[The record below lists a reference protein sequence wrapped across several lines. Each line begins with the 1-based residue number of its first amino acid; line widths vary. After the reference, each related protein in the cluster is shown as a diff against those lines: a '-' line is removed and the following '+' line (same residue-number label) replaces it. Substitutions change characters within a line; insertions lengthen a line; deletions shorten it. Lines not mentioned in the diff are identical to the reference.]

1 MRDRPRSQPPP
12 YPRRVRPI
20 GVTEL
25 ALEVRLLARDDRP
38 PDHAEH
44 HRQQQEWPQR
54 VDEQRDAGVE
64 GREPDVHRVAGE
76 AIGAPHHERR
86 GGLNGNRARAG
97 SAKQDDGA
105 RRKRNARAG
114 EDPAEQYPSPAHR
127 YGCGLES
134 IQRVP
139 DAEPQR
145 VHDGRRHHHACAI
158 RRSIRHVA
166 SCGHSGDSNASGG
179 AKSIAGGFQDEGVH
193 SLALMHPL
201 LILLVGMATILV
213 GIVLLR
219 LNAFL
224 ALVIA
229 AIVVSLLAPGEPAAK
244 IARVAEGFGRTAGTV
259 GIVIALAAIT
269 GKAMTDSGA
278 ADRIVNGFLALLGEK
293 RGATALCSTGY
304 ILSIP
309 VFFDTV
315 FYLLVPL
322 ARSMYGRTNRNYL
335 KYLLAIA
342 AGAGATHTLVP
353 PTPGPLAIAGTLGV
367 DLGTMVLVGIVVA
380 LPAAGAG
387 LLFAGWVDHRM
398 PVVPQRPAALAVGA
412 SAVTAPAPQ
421 RLPGLVPSILPIILP
436 VLLISS
442 RTVVVSMTAR
452 PGLHVTMWS
461 ALAPYTAIIG
471 NPNLALL
478 LGTGIAMWVYVRQ
491 RTVSRADLAE
501 MVETSL
507 MSAGVMIL
515 IIAASGGFGVAL
527 QATEI
532 GSVIERAFVGQSGGA
547 ASGTDS
553 GMVFLFLGF
562 GVASLIKLAQGS
574 STVAMIT
581 TAAMLAAM
589 LPASGLPFHTVYV
602 ATAIAS
608 GSLVG
613 TWMNDSGFWLF
624 SKMGGVTEIE
634 TLKSWTPV
642 LAIVGTGVHDF
653 RVS

>member
-1 MRDRPRSQPPP
+1 MPP
-12 YPRRVRPI
+12 
-20 GVTEL
+20 
-25 ALEVRLLARDDRP
+25 A
-38 PDHAEH
+38 
-44 HRQQQEWPQR
+44 
-54 VDEQRDAGVE
+54 
-64 GREPDVHRVAGE
+64 
-76 AIGAPHHERR
+76 
-86 GGLNGNRARAG
+86 
-97 SAKQDDGA
+97 
-105 RRKRNARAG
+105 
-114 EDPAEQYPSPAHR
+114 
-127 YGCGLES
+127 
-134 IQRVP
+134 
-139 DAEPQR
+139 
-145 VHDGRRHHHACAI
+145 
-158 RRSIRHVA
+158 
-166 SCGHSGDSNASGG
+166 
-179 AKSIAGGFQDEGVH
+179 
-193 SLALMHPL
+193 
-201 LILLVGMATILV
+201 LILLIGMATIL
-213 GIVLLR
+213 GAILLLR

-224 ALVIA
+224 ALIIA
-229 AIVVSLLAPGEPAAK
+229 AIVVSLLAPGEPAVK

-269 GKAMTDSGA
+269 GKAMMDSGA

-293 RGATALCSTGY
+293 RGATALCATGY
-304 ILSIP
+304 VLSIP

-322 ARSMYGRTNRNYL
+322 ARTMHGRTNRNYL
-335 KYLLAIA
+335 KYLLAIT

-380 LPAAGAG
+380 LPAAGVG
-387 LLFAGWVDHRM
+387 LLLAGWVDRRM
-398 PVVPQRPAALAVGA
+398 PVVPRAPTA
-412 SAVTAPAPQ
+412 SALDASAAAAPQ
-421 RLPGLVPSILPIILP
+421 PLPDLVPSLLPIILP

-442 RTVVVSMTAR
+442 HTVVVSMTAR
-452 PGLHVTMWS
+452 PGMHLAMWS

-478 LGTGIAMWVYVRQ
+478 VAAAVAMGVYARQ
-491 RTVSRADLAE
+491 RGVSRAELAE

-515 IIAASGGFGVAL
+515 IIAASGAFGVAL

-532 GSVIERAFVGQSGGA
+532 GPVIERAFVGQSGAA
-547 ASGTDS
+547 ASGTGS
-553 GMVFLFLGF
+553 GLIFLFLGF
-562 GVASLIKLAQGS
+562 GVASLIKIAQGS

-589 LPASGLPFHTVYV
+589 LPANGGGLPFHTVYV

-642 LAIVGTGVHDF
+642 LAVVGVTGMVTTL
-653 RVS
+653 VLAVLVPLK

>member
-1 MRDRPRSQPPP
+1 MPP
-12 YPRRVRPI
+12 
-20 GVTEL
+20 
-25 ALEVRLLARDDRP
+25 A
-38 PDHAEH
+38 
-44 HRQQQEWPQR
+44 
-54 VDEQRDAGVE
+54 
-64 GREPDVHRVAGE
+64 
-76 AIGAPHHERR
+76 
-86 GGLNGNRARAG
+86 
-97 SAKQDDGA
+97 
-105 RRKRNARAG
+105 
-114 EDPAEQYPSPAHR
+114 
-127 YGCGLES
+127 
-134 IQRVP
+134 
-139 DAEPQR
+139 
-145 VHDGRRHHHACAI
+145 
-158 RRSIRHVA
+158 
-166 SCGHSGDSNASGG
+166 
-179 AKSIAGGFQDEGVH
+179 
-193 SLALMHPL
+193 
-201 LILLVGMATILV
+201 LILLIGMATIL
-213 GIVLLR
+213 GAILLLR

-224 ALVIA
+224 ALIIA
-229 AIVVSLLAPGEPAAK
+229 AIVVSLLAPGEPAVK

-269 GKAMTDSGA
+269 GKAMMDSGA

-293 RGATALCSTGY
+293 RGATALCATGY
-304 ILSIP
+304 VLSIP

-322 ARSMYGRTNRNYL
+322 ARTMHGRTNRNYL
-335 KYLLAIA
+335 KYLLAIT

-380 LPAAGAG
+380 LPAAGVG
-387 LLFAGWVDHRM
+387 LLLAGWVDRRM
-398 PVVPQRPAALAVGA
+398 PVVPRAPTA
-412 SAVTAPAPQ
+412 SALDASAAAAPQ
-421 RLPGLVPSILPIILP
+421 PLPDLVPSLLPIILP

-442 RTVVVSMTAR
+442 HTVVVSMTAR
-452 PGLHVTMWS
+452 PGMHLAMWS

-478 LGTGIAMWVYVRQ
+478 VAAAVAMGVYARQ
-491 RTVSRADLAE
+491 RGVSRAELAE

-515 IIAASGGFGVAL
+515 IIAASGAFGVAL

-532 GSVIERAFVGQSGGA
+532 GPVIERAFVGQSGAA
-547 ASGTDS
+547 ASGTGS
-553 GMVFLFLGF
+553 GLIFLFLGF
-562 GVASLIKLAQGS
+562 GVASLIKIAQGS

-589 LPASGLPFHTVYV
+589 LPANGGGLPFHTVYV

-642 LAIVGTGVHDF
+642 LAVVGVTGMVTTLVDTRRNDMVLLGMTSGGSMPDDMGSF
-653 RVS
+653 RVDIEIENPARPGERRTLRSVLVDTGAELSWVPAELLESLRVERNNKWRFRQADGTILERWTGGVSVYVAGKRAADEVVFGQPGDLVLLGSRTLEGLNFRIEPVTKQLVDAGPAPAAAAA

>member
-1 MRDRPRSQPPP
+1 
-12 YPRRVRPI
+12 
-20 GVTEL
+20 
-25 ALEVRLLARDDRP
+25 
-38 PDHAEH
+38 
-44 HRQQQEWPQR
+44 
-54 VDEQRDAGVE
+54 
-64 GREPDVHRVAGE
+64 
-76 AIGAPHHERR
+76 
-86 GGLNGNRARAG
+86 
-97 SAKQDDGA
+97 
-105 RRKRNARAG
+105 
-114 EDPAEQYPSPAHR
+114 
-127 YGCGLES
+127 
-134 IQRVP
+134 
-139 DAEPQR
+139 
-145 VHDGRRHHHACAI
+145 
-158 RRSIRHVA
+158 
-166 SCGHSGDSNASGG
+166 
-179 AKSIAGGFQDEGVH
+179 
-193 SLALMHPL
+193 MHPT
-201 LILLVGMATILV
+201 LILLIGIVTILA
-213 GIVLLR
+213 GIVVLR

-224 ALVIA
+224 ALIIA
-229 AIVVSLLAPGEPAAK
+229 AIVVSLLAPGEAAVK

-259 GIVIALAAIT
+259 GIVIALAAII
-269 GKAMTDSGA
+269 GKAMMDSGA

-315 FYLLVPL
+315 FFLLVPL

-367 DLGTMVLVGIVVA
+367 DLGTMVLVGAVVA
-380 LPAAGAG
+380 LPAAAAG
-387 LLFAGWVDHRM
+387 LLFAGWVDRRM
-398 PVVPQRPAALAVGA
+398 PVLPPAPAALGV
-412 SAVTAPAPQ
+412 SAAEVAPTAP
-421 RLPGLVPSILPIILP
+421 LPGLIPSLLPILLP

-442 RTVVVSMTAR
+442 HTVVASMTAR
-452 PGLHVTMWS
+452 PGVHVAMWS
-461 ALAPYTAIIG
+461 ALEPYTAISG

-478 LGTGIAMWVYVRQ
+478 VGTGIALWVYARQ
-491 RTVSRADLAE
+491 RRASRADIAE
-501 MVETSL
+501 MVETSIT
-507 MSAGVMIL
+507 SAGVMIL

-527 QATEI
+527 QATGI
-532 GSVIERAFVGQSGGA
+532 GSVIERTFVGQAA
-547 ASGTDS
+547 ASGIGS
-553 GMVFLFLGF
+553 GLVFLFLGF

-642 LAIVGTGVHDF
+642 LGIVGVTAMVTTLALALLVPL
-653 RVS
+653 R

>member
-1 MRDRPRSQPPP
+1 
-12 YPRRVRPI
+12 
-20 GVTEL
+20 
-25 ALEVRLLARDDRP
+25 
-38 PDHAEH
+38 
-44 HRQQQEWPQR
+44 
-54 VDEQRDAGVE
+54 
-64 GREPDVHRVAGE
+64 
-76 AIGAPHHERR
+76 
-86 GGLNGNRARAG
+86 
-97 SAKQDDGA
+97 
-105 RRKRNARAG
+105 
-114 EDPAEQYPSPAHR
+114 
-127 YGCGLES
+127 
-134 IQRVP
+134 
-139 DAEPQR
+139 
-145 VHDGRRHHHACAI
+145 
-158 RRSIRHVA
+158 
-166 SCGHSGDSNASGG
+166 
-179 AKSIAGGFQDEGVH
+179 
-193 SLALMHPL
+193 MHPVMIL
-201 LILLVGMATILV
+201 LIGMATILA

-224 ALVIA
+224 ALIIA
-229 AIVVSLLAPGEPAAK
+229 AIVVSLLAPGEPALK

-269 GKAMTDSGA
+269 GKAMMDSGA

-293 RGATALCSTGY
+293 RGATALCATGY
-304 ILSIP
+304 VLSIP

-322 ARSMYGRTNRNYL
+322 ARSMYRRTNRNYL

-387 LLFAGWVDHRM
+387 LLFAGWVDRRM
-398 PVVPQRPAALAVGA
+398 PVVPR
-412 SAVTAPAPQ
+412 APAGSAPGAGAVEAAATQ
-421 RLPGLVPSILPIILP
+421 PLPGLVPSLLPIILP

-442 RTVVVSMTAR
+442 HTVVVSMTAR
-452 PGLHVTMWS
+452 RGSHAALWS
-461 ALAPYTAIIG
+461 ALALYTAIIG

-478 LGTGIAMWVYVRQ
+478 VAVGIAMWVYARQ
-491 RTVSRADLAE
+491 RRVSRADLAE

-515 IIAASGGFGVAL
+515 IIAASGAFGVAL
-527 QATEI
+527 QATGI
-532 GSVIERAFVGQSGGA
+532 GSVIERTFVGQAA
-547 ASGTDS
+547 ASGVGS
-553 GMVFLFLGF
+553 GLVFLFLGF

-642 LAIVGTGVHDF
+642 LGIVGLTAMVTTLALALLVPL
-653 RVS
+653 R